1 MEILGKEAMKTIK
14 RALTGVLAC
23 SGLLFAGAA
32 LAVGNSPGGPAV
44 NEINLQPPVTKIAE
58 ELYNLHTFMLILC
71 LVIFV
76 GVFGVMFYSLFAH
89 RKSKGHKAANF
100 HESTTVEIIWT
111 IVPFIIVVLMALP
124 ATKTV
129 VAMKDTSNADLTV
142 KVTGYQWKWAY
153 DYVKGP
159 GEGINFYSTLTT
171 PRAETDGRAPITDT
185 YLQEV
190 DNPLVVP
197 VNRKI
202 RIITTANDVVHSWY
216 VPAFGVKQDAIPG
229 FVRDTWFKAEKVGTY
244 RGFCTELCGKE
255 HAFMPVV
262 VNVLSD
268 DDYAKWVDDQKKKM
282 AASQDDPNKT
292 YTMAE
297 LMERG
302 GKVYASNCAVC
313 HQPTGKGG
321 GAFPALDGSKIA
333 NGPLADHVG
342 IVLKGKNAMP
352 SWAPTLNDVE
362 IASVITFERNSW
374 GNHTG
379 DILQPKQVA
388 DARNGRMPA
397 GGDHLAGAAAAAAS
411 DTAASGAAGAEGA
424 SGAAAASGEAAAS
437 APEAA
442 PGASGASGAD
452 NAAASAPQASMPAT
466 IYFETNKSTLPAD
479 AKAAVDAV
487 AAYAKAHP
495 DAKFTLSGFT
505 DKTGS
510 ADKNAKLAK
519 ARAEAVRDAL
529 KAAGIAEDHIIL
541 KKPETIT
548 GGGDAKEARRVQISP
563 AA

>member
-1 MEILGKEAMKTIK
+1 MENLGKEAMKTIK
-14 RALTGVLAC
+14 RALVGVLAS

-32 LAVGNSPGGPAV
+32 HAIGDSPGGPRV
-44 NEINLQPPVTKIAE
+44 NEINLQPPVTRIAE
-58 ELYNLHTFMLILC
+58 ELYSLHTFMLILC
-71 LVIFV
+71 TVIFI
-76 GVFGVMFYSLFAH
+76 GVFGVMFYSMFAH
-89 RKSKGHKAANF
+89 RKSKGHKAAHF

-129 VAMKDTSNADLTV
+129 VAMKDTTNADLTV

-159 GEGINFYSTLTT
+159 GEGISFLSTLTT
-171 PRAETDGRAPITDT
+171 PRSQVDGRAPKTDT

-197 VNRKI
+197 VNKKI

-229 FVRDTWFKAEKVGTY
+229 FVRDTWFKAEKIGTY

-262 VNVLSD
+262 VTVLSD

-282 AASQDDPNKT
+282 AAGQDDPNKN
-292 YTMAE
+292 YTLAE
-297 LMERG
+297 LTERG
-302 GKVYASNCAVC
+302 GKVYAANCAVC
-313 HQPTGKGG
+313 HQPTGKGA
-321 GAFPALDGSKIA
+321 GAFPALDGSKVA
-333 NGPLADHVG
+333 NGPLAEHVS

-352 SWAPTLNDVE
+352 AWAPTLNDVE

-388 DARNGRMPA
+388 DARNGRLPA

-411 DTAASGAAGAEGA
+411 DAAAASGAEGA
-424 SGAAAASGEAAAS
+424 SGAAAASGEAGAS
-437 APEAA
+437 ASAA
-442 PGASGASGAD
+442 ASGASD
-452 NAAASAPQASMPAT
+452 NAAASAPQASLPASV
-466 IYFETNKSTLPAD
+466 YFETNKSTLPAD
-479 AKAAVDAV
+479 AKAAIDAA

-495 DAKFTLSGFT
+495 DAKFTLSGYT
-505 DKTGS
+505 DATGS

-548 GGGDAKEARRVQISP
+548 GGADAKEARRVEISP

>member
-1 MEILGKEAMKTIK
+1 MENLGKEAMKTIK
-14 RALTGVLAC
+14 RALVGVLAS

-32 LAVGNSPGGPAV
+32 HAIGDSPGGPRV
-44 NEINLQPPVTKIAE
+44 NEINLQPPVTRIAE
-58 ELYNLHTFMLILC
+58 ELYSLHTFMLILC
-71 LVIFV
+71 TVIFI
-76 GVFGVMFYSLFAH
+76 GVFGVMFYSMFAH
-89 RKSKGHKAANF
+89 RKSKGHKAAHF

-129 VAMKDTSNADLTV
+129 VAMKDTTNADLTV

-159 GEGINFYSTLTT
+159 GEGISFLSTLTT
-171 PRAETDGRAPITDT
+171 PRSQVDGRAPKTDT

-197 VNRKI
+197 VNKKI

-229 FVRDTWFKAEKVGTY
+229 FVRDTWFKAEKIGTY

-262 VNVLSD
+262 VTVLSD

-282 AASQDDPNKT
+282 AAGQDDPNKN
-292 YTMAE
+292 YTLAE
-297 LMERG
+297 LTERG
-302 GKVYASNCAVC
+302 GKVYAANCAVC
-313 HQPTGKGG
+313 HQPTGKGA
-321 GAFPALDGSKIA
+321 GAFPALDGSKVA
-333 NGPLADHVG
+333 NGPLAEHVS

-352 SWAPTLNDVE
+352 AWAPTLNDVE

-388 DARNGRMPA
+388 DARNGRLPA

-411 DTAASGAAGAEGA
+411 DAAAASGAEGA
-424 SGAAAASGEAAAS
+424 SGAAAASGEAGAS
-437 APEAA
+437 APAA
-442 PGASGASGAD
+442 ASGASD
-452 NAAASAPQASMPAT
+452 NAAASAPQASLPASV
-466 IYFETNKSTLPAD
+466 YFETNKSTLPAD
-479 AKAAVDAV
+479 AKAAIDAA

-495 DAKFTLSGFT
+495 DAKFTLSGYT
-505 DKTGS
+505 DATGS

-548 GGGDAKEARRVQISP
+548 GGADAKEARRVEISP

>member
-1 MEILGKEAMKTIK
+1 MENLGKEAMKTIK
-14 RALTGVLAC
+14 RALMSVLAT

-32 LAVGNSPGGPAV
+32 LAVGDAPGGPAV
-44 NEINLQPPVTKIAE
+44 NAINLQPPATRIAE
-58 ELYNLHTFMLILC
+58 ELFSLHMFMLGLC
-71 LVIFV
+71 TVIFI
-76 GVFGVMFYSLFAH
+76 GVFGVMFYSIFAH
-89 RKSKGHKAANF
+89 RKSKGHNAANF

-111 IVPFIIVVLMALP
+111 IVPFVIVVLMALP

-129 VAMKDTSNADLTV
+129 VAMKDTSNADLTI
-142 KVTGYQWKWAY
+142 KVTGYQWKWGY

-159 GEGINFYSTLTT
+159 GEGIGFLSTLAT
-171 PRAETDGRAPITDT
+171 PRAQTDGREPISTL

-197 VNRKI
+197 VDKKI

-229 FVRDTWFKAEKVGTY
+229 FVRDTWFKANRTGTF

-262 VNVLSD
+262 VEVLSA
-268 DDYAKWVDDQKKKM
+268 DDYAKWVDEQKKKM
-282 AASQDDPNKT
+282 AAGQDDPNKT

-313 HQPTGKGG
+313 HQPTGKGA

-333 NGPLADHVG
+333 NGPIGQHVSL
-342 IVLKGKNAMP
+342 VLKGKNAMP

-362 IASVITFERNSW
+362 IASVITYERNSW

-388 DARNGRMPA
+388 DARNGKLPE
-397 GGDHLAGAAAAAAS
+397 GGDHLANAGA
-411 DTAASGAAGAEGA
+411 AASGAVAA
-424 SGAAAASGEAAAS
+424 SGAEAASGAKAAS
-437 APEAA
+437 APA
-442 PGASGASGAD
+442 ASGNEAG
-452 NAAASAPQASMPAT
+452 AAASNNAEAALPAS
-466 IYFETNKSTLPAD
+466 IYFESGKSTLPAD
-479 AKAAVDAV
+479 AKAAVDAA

-505 DKTGS
+505 DATGS
-510 ADKNAKLAK
+510 ADVNAKLAK
-519 ARAEAVRDAL
+519 SRAEAVRDAL
-529 KAAGIAEDHIIL
+529 KAAGIADDHIIL

-548 GGGDAKEARRVQISP
+548 GGTDAKEARRVQISP

>member
-14 RALTGVLAC
+14 RALMGGLALT
-23 SGLLFAGAA
+23 GLLFAGAA
-32 LAVGNSPGGPAV
+32 LAVGDSPGGPAV
-44 NEINLQPPVTKIAE
+44 NEINLQPPATAIAE
-58 ELYNLHTFMLILC
+58 GRYHLHTFMLILC
-71 LVIFV
+71 TVIFI
-76 GVFGVMFYSLFAH
+76 GVFGVMFYSVFAH
-89 RKSKGHKAANF
+89 RKSKGYKAAHF

-111 IVPFIIVVLMALP
+111 IVPFVIVVLMALP

-129 VAMKDTSNADLTV
+129 IAMKDTTNSDLTV
-142 KVTGYQWKWAY
+142 KVTGYQWKWNY

-159 GEGINFYSTLTT
+159 GEGINFFSTLTT
-171 PRAETDGRAPITDT
+171 PRAEVDGEQPKTDT

-197 VNRKI
+197 VDKKI

-229 FVRDTWFKAEKVGTY
+229 FVRDTWFKADKTGTF

-262 VNVLSD
+262 VEVLSA
-268 DDYAKWVDDQKKKM
+268 DDYAKWVDDQQKKM
-282 AASQDDPNKT
+282 AAGADDPNKT
-292 YTMAE
+292 YTLAE

-302 GKVYASNCAVC
+302 GKVYAANCAVC

-333 NGPLADHVG
+333 NGPIAQHVS
-342 IVLKGKNAMP
+342 IVLKGKNVMP
-352 SWAPTLNDVE
+352 SWGPTLNDVE

-388 DARNGRMPA
+388 DARNGKLPE
-397 GGDHLAGAAAAAAS
+397 GGDHLAGAAA
-411 DTAASGAAGAEGA
+411 GA
-424 SGAAAASGEAAAS
+424 SGAAAASGADAASGAAAAS
-437 APEAA
+437 GGDA
-442 PGASGASGAD
+442 ASGAAGVAPASGGSD
-452 NAAASAPQASMPAT
+452 SAAASQPQAALPANV
-466 IYFETNKSTLPAD
+466 YFETGKSTLPGD
-479 AKAAVDAV
+479 AQAAV
-487 AAYAKAHP
+487 AAAADYAKAHP
-495 DAKFTLSGFT
+495 DAKFTLSGYT
-505 DKTGS
+505 DTTGS
-510 ADKNAKLAK
+510 ADLNAKLAK
-519 ARAEAVRDAL
+519 SRAQAVRDAL

-541 KKPETIT
+541 KKPETVT
-548 GGGDAKEARRVQISP
+548 GGSDPKEARRVQISS

>member
-14 RALTGVLAC
+14 RALMGVLAS
-23 SGLLFAGAA
+23 SGLLSAHAA
-32 LAVGNSPGGPAV
+32 LAVGDSPGGPAV

-58 ELYNLHTFMLILC
+58 ELYHLHTMMLILC
-71 LVIFV
+71 SVIFV
-76 GVFGVMFYSLFAH
+76 GVFGVMFYSIFAH

-111 IVPFIIVVLMALP
+111 IVPFVIVVLMALP

-142 KVTGYQWKWAY
+142 KVTGYQWKWGY

-159 GEGINFYSTLTT
+159 GEGISFYSTLST
-171 PRAETDGRAPITDT
+171 PRDQVNGKTPITDT

-197 VNRKI
+197 MGKKV

-262 VNVLSD
+262 VKVLSD
-268 DDYAKWVDDQKKKM
+268 DDYAKWVDDQKKKLS
-282 AASQDDPNKT
+282 AAADDPNKS
-292 YTMAE
+292 YTLAE
-297 LMERG
+297 LMQRG
-302 GKVYASNCAVC
+302 QQVYTSNCAVC
-313 HQPTGKGG
+313 HQPTGKGA

-333 NGPLADHVG
+333 NGPIAQHVS
-342 IVLKGKNAMP
+342 IVLSGKGAMP
-352 SWAPTLNDVE
+352 TWGNTLNDVE

-379 DILQPKQVA
+379 DVLQPKQVVE
-388 DARNGRMPA
+388 ARNGKLPE
-397 GGDHLAGAAAAAAS
+397 GGDHLGGAS
-411 DTAASGAAGAEGA
+411 AASGAAAT
-424 SGAAAASGEAAAS
+424 S
-437 APEAA
+437 APSAA
-442 PGASGASGAD
+442 NRIPS
-452 NAAASAPQASMPAT
+452 N
-466 IYFETNKSTLPAD
+466 
-479 AKAAVDAV
+479 
-487 AAYAKAHP
+487 
-495 DAKFTLSGFT
+495 
-505 DKTGS
+505 
-510 ADKNAKLAK
+510 
-519 ARAEAVRDAL
+519 
-529 KAAGIAEDHIIL
+529 
-541 KKPETIT
+541 KPEAIA
-548 GGGDAKEARRVQISP
+548 GPAGVNDAAHARVAP

>member
-1 MEILGKEAMKTIK
+1 MENLGKEAMKTIK
-14 RALTGVLAC
+14 RALMSVLAT

-32 LAVGNSPGGPAV
+32 LAVGDAPGGPAV
-44 NEINLQPPVTKIAE
+44 NAINLQPPATRIAE
-58 ELYNLHTFMLILC
+58 ELFSLHMFMLGLC
-71 LVIFV
+71 TVIFI
-76 GVFGVMFYSLFAH
+76 GVFGVMFYSIFAH
-89 RKSKGHKAANF
+89 RKSKGHNAANF

-111 IVPFIIVVLMALP
+111 IVPFVIVVLMALP
-124 ATKTV
+124 ATKAV
-129 VAMKDTSNADLTV
+129 VAMKDTSNADLTI
-142 KVTGYQWKWAY
+142 KVTGYQWKWGY

-159 GEGINFYSTLTT
+159 GEGIGFLSTLAT
-171 PRAETDGRAPITDT
+171 PRAQTEGREPISTL

-197 VNRKI
+197 VDKKI

-229 FVRDTWFKAEKVGTY
+229 FVRDTWFKANRTGTF

-262 VNVLSD
+262 VEVLSA
-268 DDYAKWVDDQKKKM
+268 DDYAKWVDEEKKKM
-282 AASQDDPNKT
+282 AAGQDDPNKT

-313 HQPTGKGG
+313 HQPTGKGA

-333 NGPLADHVG
+333 NGPIGQHVSL
-342 IVLKGKNAMP
+342 VLKGKNAMP
-352 SWAPTLNDVE
+352 SWAPTLDDVE
-362 IASVITFERNSW
+362 IAAVITYERNSW

-388 DARNGRMPA
+388 DARNGKLPE
-397 GGDHLAGAAAAAAS
+397 GGDHLANAGA
-411 DTAASGAAGAEGA
+411 AASGAVAA
-424 SGAAAASGEAAAS
+424 SGAQAASGAEAAS
-437 APEAA
+437 APA
-442 PGASGASGAD
+442 ASGNEAG
-452 NAAASAPQASMPAT
+452 AAASNSAEAALPAS
-466 IYFETNKSTLPAD
+466 IYFETGKSTLPAD
-479 AKAAVDAV
+479 AKAAVDAA

-505 DKTGS
+505 DATGS
-510 ADKNAKLAK
+510 ADVNAKLAK
-519 ARAEAVRDAL
+519 SRAEAVRDAL
-529 KAAGIAEDHIIL
+529 KAAGIADDHILL

-548 GGGDAKEARRVQISP
+548 GGTDAKEARRVQISP

>member
-14 RALTGVLAC
+14 RALMGVLAF
-23 SGLLFAGAA
+23 SGLFFAGAA
-32 LAVGNSPGGPAV
+32 MAVGDSPGGPAV
-44 NEINLQPPVTKIAE
+44 NEINLQPPATKIAE
-58 ELYNLHTFMLILC
+58 ELYSLHTFMLILC
-71 LVIFV
+71 TVIFI
-76 GVFGVMFYSLFAH
+76 GVFGVMFYSIFAH

-129 VAMKDTSNADLTV
+129 VAMKDTTNADVTI
-142 KVTGYQWKWAY
+142 KVTGYQWKWGY

-159 GEGINFYSTLTT
+159 GEGISFLSTLAT
-171 PRAETDGRAPITDT
+171 PRAETDGRQPISDT

-197 VNRKI
+197 VDKKI

-229 FVRDTWFKAEKVGTY
+229 FVRDTWFKADKTGTF

-262 VNVLSD
+262 VKVLSAE
-268 DDYAKWVDDQKKKM
+268 DYAAWVDGEKKKM
-282 AASQDDPNKT
+282 AAGADDPNKT
-292 YTMAE
+292 YTLAE
-297 LMERG
+297 LTERG
-302 GKVYASNCAVC
+302 GKVYAANCAVC
-313 HQPTGKGG
+313 HQPTGKGA

-333 NGPLADHVG
+333 NGPIAEHVSL
-342 IVLKGKNAMP
+342 VLKGKNAMP

-362 IASVITFERNSW
+362 IASVITYERNSW

-388 DARNGRMPA
+388 DARNGKLPE
-397 GGDHLAGAAAAAAS
+397 GGNHLADAGAAAAGGGSDAAAAS
-411 DTAASGAAGAEGA
+411 GAEAASGAAPA
-424 SGAAAASGEAAAS
+424 SAGAAGSDS
-437 APEAA
+437 
-442 PGASGASGAD
+442 
-452 NAAASAPQASMPAT
+452 AASAPQAGLPASV
-466 IYFETNKSTLPAD
+466 YFETGKSALPAD
-479 AKAAVDAV
+479 AKAAVDAA

-510 ADKNAKLAK
+510 VDANAKLAK
-519 ARAEAVRDAL
+519 SRAEAVRDAL

-548 GGGDAKEARRVQISP
+548 GGADAKEARRVEIS
-563 AA
+563 AAA

>member
-14 RALTGVLAC
+14 RALMGGLALT
-23 SGLLFAGAA
+23 GLLFAGAA
-32 LAVGNSPGGPAV
+32 LAVGDSPGGPAV
-44 NEINLQPPVTKIAE
+44 NEINLQPPATAIAE
-58 ELYNLHTFMLILC
+58 ELYHLHTFMLILC
-71 LVIFV
+71 TVIFV
-76 GVFGVMFYSLFAH
+76 GVFGVMFYSVFAH
-89 RKSKGHKAANF
+89 RKSKGHKASHF

-129 VAMKDTSNADLTV
+129 VAMKDTSNADVTI
-142 KVTGYQWKWAY
+142 KVTGYQWKWGY

-159 GEGINFYSTLTT
+159 GEGISFLSTLTT
-171 PRAETDGRAPITDT
+171 PRAEVDGTMPKTDT

-197 VNRKI
+197 VDKKI

-229 FVRDTWFKAEKVGTY
+229 FVRDTWFKADKTGTF

-262 VNVLSD
+262 VEVLSA

-282 AASQDDPNKT
+282 AAGADDPNKT
-292 YTMAE
+292 YTLAE

-302 GKVYASNCAVC
+302 GKVYAANCAVC
-313 HQPTGKGG
+313 HQPTGKGA

-333 NGPLADHVG
+333 NGPIAQHVS
-342 IVLKGKNAMP
+342 IVLKGKNVMP

-388 DARNGRMPA
+388 DARNGKLPE
-397 GGDHLAGAAAAAAS
+397 GGDHLAAGAAA
-411 DTAASGAAGAEGA
+411 GA
-424 SGAAAASGEAAAS
+424 SGAAAASD
-437 APEAA
+437 
-442 PGASGASGAD
+442 ASGASGA
-452 NAAASAPQASMPAT
+452 AAASDASGAAPASGGSDSAASQPQAALPANV
-466 IYFETNKSTLPAD
+466 YFETGKSTLPDD
-479 AKAAVDAV
+479 AKAAVGAV
-487 AAYAKAHP
+487 ADYAKAHP

-505 DKTGS
+505 DATGS
-510 ADKNAKLAK
+510 AEVNAKLAK
-519 ARAEAVRDAL
+519 SRAEAVRDAL

-541 KKPETIT
+541 KKPETVT
-548 GGGDAKEARRVQISP
+548 GGSDAKEARRVQISS